1 MPNRLFLNYAFD
13 DVGLRDTTANP
24 TYMAAN
30 PSTSSGRTDDLICVS
45 LGFVGIFFVEFIDFL
60 VAIPNCHIAFI
71 DRILQVLPVILALDQ
86 VFSVF
91 DGDTNHVLIC
101 GASRD
106 GCRLG
111 AFGSKIF
118 FLDRAFNRSADDG
131 YCVAAACQQNTCN
144 YQPGAQDQSN
154 HGFPC
159 NCPSISS
166 GTATLKHFNAS
177 TPDSRFRFSFSR

>member
-1 MPNRLFLNYAFD
+1 
-13 DVGLRDTTANP
+13 
-24 TYMAAN
+24 MAAN
-30 PSTSSGRTDDLICVS
+30 PSKSSGRTDDLICVS
-45 LGFVGIFFVEFIDFL
+45 LGFVGIFFVELINFSVVF
-60 VAIPNCHIAFI
+60 PNCNIAFI
-71 DRILQVLPVILALDQ
+71 DRILEELPVFLALAQ
-86 VFSVF
+86 VFSVC
-91 DGDTNHVLIC
+91 DGNTNQILIC

-131 YCVAAACQQNTCN
+131 YCVAAACQQNACN
-144 YQPGAQDQSN
+144 YQSGTQDQSN

-166 GTATLKHFNAS
+166 GTATLKHRS
-177 TPDSRFRFSFSR
+177 EERRVGKECRSRWSPY